1 MSYLIESS
9 HGEHAAI
16 RKLEGLLCMLD
27 QFFASVSL
35 NPYYCWFLLEIEM
48 SDLVGSFKGDVDIL
62 IGRLRAKNPNDFQAA
77 LAKFSRELPH
87 AHPTWHD
94 NLAALEIADTGGI
107 EWPPRTDYLVG
118 IETKCLR
125 LDPAAKE
132 ISEHAVKSRKSSRQ
146 SVRKIR
152 LKVERLLEMG
162 FDKVA
167 LLEFIA
173 NPPASGVD
181 SRAWTLASNIASES
195 EKAVASV
202 FRNRLQP
209 DTLAGHW
216 VCSIGSV
223 AGGDETLRG
232 AGGAT
237 EYRPTQNN
245 PRTHDLK
252 KTAHREEMEMNLR
265 SILEALPAPRSFP
278 VLFINCRPCGRLHR
292 SYIENPCNA
301 FYKADRH
308 GVGEATIGS

>member
-1 MSYLIESS
+1 MSYLIESPQ
-9 HGEHAAI
+9 GEHAAI

-27 QFFASVSL
+27 QFFASLNL

-48 SDLVGSFKGDVDIL
+48 GDLVESFKGDVDIL
-62 IGRLRAKNPNDFQAA
+62 IGRLNVKNPEDFQAA
-77 LAKFSRELPH
+77 LAKFSRELPS

-94 NLAALEIADTGGI
+94 NLAAIEIAERGGI

-125 LDPAAKE
+125 LDPTAKR
-132 ISEHAVKSRKSSRQ
+132 ISEDAVKSRKSSRQ
-146 SVRKIR
+146 AVRKIR
-152 LKVERLLEMG
+152 LKIDRLLEMG
-162 FDKVA
+162 FDRVA

-181 SRAWTLASNIASES
+181 SRAWSLASKIASAS
-195 EKAVASV
+195 EKAAASV
-202 FRNRLQP
+202 FQNRLAE
-209 DTLAGHW
+209 DSVAGHW

-237 EYRPTQNN
+237 EYRGVKDNLRIN
-245 PRTHDLK
+245 DPRK
-252 KTAHREEMEMNLR
+252 AIRRQEMETNLR
-265 SILEALPAPRSFP
+265 AVLGALPAPRSFP
-278 VLFINCRPCGRLHR
+278 VLFINCKPCGSLHR
-292 SYIENPCNA
+292 SYIDNPCNA

-308 GVGEATIGS
+308 GLEEATLGS

>member
-1 MSYLIESS
+1 MSYLIESP

-16 RKLEGLLCMLD
+16 RKLEALLCMLD
-27 QFFASVSL
+27 QFFASLNL

-48 SDLVGSFKGDVDIL
+48 GDLVQSLKGDVDIL
-62 IGRLRAKNPNDFQAA
+62 IGRLQAKNPKDFQAA
-77 LAKFSRELPH
+77 LAKYSWKLPN

-94 NLAALEIADTGGI
+94 NLAALEIAETGGI
-107 EWPPRTDYLVG
+107 EWPPKTDYLVG

-125 LDPAAKE
+125 LDPAAKQ
-132 ISEHAVKSRKSSRQ
+132 ISEHAVKSRKSSGQ
-146 SVRKIR
+146 AVRKIR
-152 LKVERLLEMG
+152 LQVERLLEMG

-173 NPPASGVD
+173 NPPASGID
-181 SRAWTLASNIASES
+181 SRAWTNASSIAFES
-195 EKAVASV
+195 EKAVTSV

-209 DTLAGHW
+209 NTLAGHW

-237 EYRPTQNN
+237 EYRPIKDNLRAN
-245 PRTHDLK
+245 DPK
-252 KTAHREEMEMNLR
+252 KTAHRQEMEINLR
-265 SILEALPAPRSFP
+265 SVLEALPSPRSFP
-278 VLFINCRPCGRLHR
+278 VLFINCKPCGRLHR

-308 GVGEATIGS
+308 GIEEAALGS